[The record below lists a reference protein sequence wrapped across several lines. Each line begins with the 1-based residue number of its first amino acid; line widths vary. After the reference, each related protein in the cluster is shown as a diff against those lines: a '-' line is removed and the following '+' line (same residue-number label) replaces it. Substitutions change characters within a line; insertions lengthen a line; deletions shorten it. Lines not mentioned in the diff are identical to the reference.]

1 MFGIGEVAELI
12 TTAADKIWADANIDA
27 QAKADAL
34 KAEVT
39 QQFEALM
46 GQIET
51 NKIEAASSS
60 ILVSGW
66 RPALGWVCVS
76 GFAYEF
82 VLRAIFNGVL
92 VGLGYPAI
100 FVSIEVDA
108 LETLLFGMLGLGSF
122 RTFEKVK
129 GVASK

>member
-12 TTAADKIWADANIDA
+12 TTAANKIWADANIDA

-51 NKIEAASSS
+51 NKIEASSS
-60 ILVSGW
+60 SVLVSGW

-82 VLRAIFNGVL
+82 VLRVIFNGVL

-100 FVSIEVDA
+100 FVGIEVDA

-122 RTFEKVK
+122 RTFEKFK